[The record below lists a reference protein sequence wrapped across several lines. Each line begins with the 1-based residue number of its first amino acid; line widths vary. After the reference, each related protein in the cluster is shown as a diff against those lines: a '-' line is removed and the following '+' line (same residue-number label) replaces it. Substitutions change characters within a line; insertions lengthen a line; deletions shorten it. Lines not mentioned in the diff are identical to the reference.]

1 MTPCIYA
8 VYKLSKFLKVDTSLI
23 VLYCLLAMFP
33 VLYLAPFVGLLLKV
47 KSVRRTISVSSELG
61 KRTSDNNG

>member
-23 VLYCLLAMFP
+23 VLYCLLAVFP
-33 VLYLAPFVGLLLKV
+33 VLYLVPFIGLLLKV
-47 KSVRRTISVSSELG
+47 KSVRKSISMSPELTKSNLDSE
-61 KRTSDNNG
+61 